1 MGNSF
6 RAARASPP
14 WRASLR
20 NHHPREREREGGS
33 VRKNFYV
40 VSLISAELVRIK
52 WNWTEFIGSI
62 DNTRFSFF
70 EGEYGRNGRRYF
82 FFEKTSTT
90 TTPSPAGRWSDAH
103 PCRGR
108 EARSGVVLRD
118 RYTCLSLSLCLER
131 AVCTCSDQFFLHR
144 SSRVSIRLQGD
155 ELTTGNRDS
164 YFYY

>member
-1 MGNSF
+1 MWATRSV
-6 RAARASPP
+6 RHVL
-14 WRASLR
+14 LR
-20 NHHPREREREGGS
+20 RGALLFETTTLERERERGS

-118 RYTCLSLSLCLER
+118 RYTCLSLSLSLFGESCLY
-131 AVCTCSDQFFLHR
+131 VL
-144 SSRVSIRLQGD
+144 
-155 ELTTGNRDS
+155 
-164 YFYY
+164 